1 MSFPLESFAG
11 SWVDN
16 HPFLNW
22 LILHPFV
29 TIVLV
34 LFSLIMLMR
43 LLSVLVHLLDKLW
56 ISLLQTPVNFVK
68 SLFGIDHSPLA
79 QSSLVNQNLALN
91 KENFSLI
98 LQQLEQI
105 NHQQEQII
113 TELSTLKQLNA
124 LKQK

>member
-1 MSFPLESFAG
+1 MSFSLESFTN
-11 SWVDN
+11 SWVND

-22 LILHPFV
+22 LILHPFGA
-29 TIVLV
+29 IVLMLFGLV
-34 LFSLIMLMR
+34 LLMR
-43 LLSVLVHLLDKLW
+43 LLSVLVHFLDKLW

-68 SLFGIDHSPLA
+68 SLFGINHSPLA
-79 QSSLVNQNLALN
+79 QSNVVNQNLALN

-98 LQQLEQI
+98 LRQLERI

-113 TELSTLKQLNA
+113 TELSNLKQLNA